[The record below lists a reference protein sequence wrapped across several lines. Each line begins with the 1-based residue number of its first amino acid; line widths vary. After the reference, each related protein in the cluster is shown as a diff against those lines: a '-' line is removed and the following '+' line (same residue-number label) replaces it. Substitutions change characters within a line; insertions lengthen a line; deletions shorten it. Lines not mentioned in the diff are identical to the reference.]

1 MITGKL
7 YDYLKWL
14 AQVALPAVGAAYFA
28 LAGLWGL
35 PSAEEVAG
43 TILIVDTFLGV
54 LLGLSQ
60 VAYNKQV
67 GGGVANVI
75 PKDGGGLTYS
85 LVMNDDPADL
95 VNMKEVRF
103 KINTPQ
109 TSDVLLR
116 E

>member
-1 MITGKL
+1 MITGKM

-14 AQVALPAVGAAYFA
+14 AQVVLPGIGATYFA

-35 PSAEEVAG
+35 PAAEEVAG
-43 TILIVDTFLGV
+43 TVLVVDTFLGV

-60 VAYNKQV
+60 VSYGKQV

-85 LVMNDDPADL
+85 LVLDDDPADL
-95 VNMKEVRF
+95 VNMKEIRF
-103 KINTPQ
+103 KVNAPNPNNV
-109 TSDVLLR
+109 VLHT
-116 E
+116 